1 MATQLAVLHLDLHVP
16 QANSL
21 KDKRRIVK
29 SFKDRIAARFNVSV
43 AEVADHDLHRRAT
56 VAVAMV
62 SNERRPI
69 ESIMQKIINMANTH
83 RDMLLIEQQVEW
95 L

>member
-1 MATQLAVLHLDLHVP
+1 MATLAVLHLDLHVP

-29 SFKDRIAARFNVSV
+29 SFKDRCRNRFNVSV
-43 AEVADHDLHRRAT
+43 AEVESHDLHRRAGLM
-56 VAVAMV
+56 VAMV
-62 SNERRPI
+62 GVDRAVV
-69 ESIMQKIINMANTH
+69 ESALTKILMMARTH
-83 RDMLLIEQQVEW
+83 RDMMLIGEEMEW